1 MRSSK
6 WSNFSLE
13 PPFYIVFG
21 LQMSYLYMLEG
32 VCTSDR
38 PEWIIYGVACL
49 ISRRDCFDFSLH
61 FYFKSSTLGLENG
74 LTFDW
79 NLRFTSFLDY
89 KCLTDT
95 CKKDYAQAI
104 DPNRSSR
111 GSYV

>member
-38 PEWIIYGVACL
+38 PEWIIYGVACAAASVHL
-49 ISRRDCFDFSLH
+49 
-61 FYFKSSTLGLENG
+61 
-74 LTFDW
+74 
-79 NLRFTSFLDY
+79 NLRRCIYHITGKSLPEQNRGTEMEINAHY
-89 KCLTDT
+89 K
-95 CKKDYAQAI
+95 
-104 DPNRSSR
+104 
-111 GSYV
+111 